1 MKTNV
6 LKNYNFKVFLVI
18 SSNNI
23 KDSKGGYMSL
33 INISKIQIFFLT
45 LSASVLFFYSAV
57 AFSHS
62 GNTNQDGCHVA
73 TFSGQYH
80 CHKTKFDNPMS
91 VNYCIVSNAGTFCG
105 YSSYGS
111 CSNAARSANIS
122 NYQCMQR

>member
-6 LKNYNFKVFLVI
+6 LKNYTFKVFLVI

-62 GNTNQDGCHVA
+62 GNTNQDGCHVNSV
-73 TFSGQYH
+73 TGNYH
-80 CHKTKFDNPMS
+80 CHAPKQRPFQSANWCMK
-91 VNYCIVSNAGTFCG
+91 GGGCG
-105 YSSYGS
+105 YSSQAS
-111 CSNAARSANIS
+111 CEAAARNVPYS
-122 NYQCMQR
+122 YCYLR